1 MKSSLLF
8 SSYPFITGEK
18 VTLTR
23 VTDMDNE
30 SLWQIFSDE
39 DSHRF
44 TPEGALRSPREC
56 AAKLRQYETM
66 FQERRGVVLGIYSTL
81 NQLVGLLEISHIDP
95 QVESVTLS
103 FILNR
108 EFVGQGYASSAVR
121 AACDYLFRTVGVR
134 RIQCLVLPTNYR
146 AVLVLER
153 CGFVKEGTI
162 REGFLWPDKGIVD
175 LTIYSLL
182 PTDRAPKKKGPTYYL

>member
-23 VTDMDNE
+23 VTDMDNG

-66 FQERRGVVLGIYSTL
+66 FQERRGVVLVI
-81 NQLVGLLEISHIDP
+81 
-95 QVESVTLS
+95 
-103 FILNR
+103 
-108 EFVGQGYASSAVR
+108 
-121 AACDYLFRTVGVR
+121 
-134 RIQCLVLPTNYR
+134 
-146 AVLVLER
+146 
-153 CGFVKEGTI
+153 
-162 REGFLWPDKGIVD
+162 
-175 LTIYSLL
+175 
-182 PTDRAPKKKGPTYYL
+182 